1 MAVDEKFTAQVAE
14 TLGELS
20 GEKPTVSEQEM
31 AEALELKDEAS
42 ADALMEALNELASAS
57 VAVQVGISAE
67 SGRMWR
73 HTGMTA
79 EDAQAALDAERETA
93 RREAER
99 EEEQAE
105 LAAQERAAEIE
116 RERLEAEGAGDDPA
130 ELATEGR
137 VITRRAPAAS
147 TQTVELPMS
156 VAGSLSPEAVG
167 EIVQAGITAAK
178 EAGVGFEFVVKA
190 E

>member
-1 MAVDEKFTAQVAE
+1 MAVDDEFTAQVAE
-14 TLGELS
+14 KLGELS
-20 GEKPTVSEQEM
+20 GEKPTVSEQEL
-31 AEALELKDEAS
+31 AEALELKDEAK
-42 ADALMEALNELASAS
+42 ADALMEALDELASAS

-73 HTGMTA
+73 HSGMTA

-99 EEEQAE
+99 EDEQSE

-116 RERLEAEGAGDDPA
+116 RERLEAEADGDA
-130 ELATEGR
+130 ELASEGR
-137 VITRRAPAAS
+137 VIRPRRAAAAS
-147 TQTVELPMS
+147 NTQRVELPMT
-156 VAGSLSPEAVG
+156 VAGTLSPEAVA
-167 EIVQAGITAAK
+167 EIVKAGIAAAK
-178 EAGVGFEFVVKA
+178 DANAGFEFVVTA